1 MSSLSL
7 RSHWEDWEL
16 RTSSLSRLSFRLEE
30 DGVQPESGGA
40 PGSGG
45 FWFCAECRWDRN
57 PRHRRVRA
65 RWNNS
70 AAHHVFTALRLR
82 FSPQLK
88 VWFPHPFL
96 AKVEPRLLPLPQI
109 LLHTCLS
116 TLPVSPPR
124 GARHSAPRLWNSP
137 PPRLRNVGSFP
148 SFQTQFPFI
157 SVRIFWMRICVYVL
171 ESGDRPLRVR
181 FLVHII
187 PCVLSVRRP
196 CVQPSVFY

>member
-116 TLPVSPPR
+116 TLCPSHHRGEPGIRLPASGIHLHPDSETSARSPVSK
-124 GARHSAPRLWNSP
+124 HSFL
-137 PPRLRNVGSFP
+137 LFLYVYF
-148 SFQTQFPFI
+148 
-157 SVRIFWMRICVYVL
+157 VCVFVYM
-171 ESGDRPLRVR
+171 SLRVETDP
-181 FLVHII
+181 FE
-187 PCVLSVRRP
+187 
-196 CVQPSVFY
+196 